1 MLSIERKPLAFEAV
15 PACSVARTVHTPSTC
30 SSMEATAS
38 FCVKMSHST
47 SPEDREAPVLPE
59 LAPRGPSSLEELLP
73 HSQEYQPPATVAPD
87 SDSVSPER
95 PRQGNHEAR
104 ASLKLT
110 LPSICDR
117 LLLPSPPLEPR
128 PTCAWTSQPVDT
140 QPNVT
145 DTAVRFSASSSM
157 DGRTPNSPILSR
169 LLPPE
174 PLNSPVCP
182 STTLHSEARP
192 GASGSSPSLEPT
204 PGEYHPSDETGFPEP
219 TL

>member
-1 MLSIERKPLAFEAV
+1 MAQ
-15 PACSVARTVHTPSTC
+15 TVHTSPTSPST
-30 SSMEATAS
+30 EATAS

-59 LAPRGPSSLEELLP
+59 LAPQGPSSLEEPLL
-73 HSQEYQPPATVAPD
+73 HSQECQPPVTAAPD
-87 SDSVSPER
+87 SDSDGPER
-95 PRQGNHEAR
+95 PRRGNHEAR

-110 LPSICDR
+110 LPSICAKH
-117 LLLPSPPLEPR
+117 LLLPSPPLEPH

-145 DTAVRFSASSSM
+145 DIASSSM

-169 LLPPE
+169 LLAPE
-174 PLNSPVCP
+174 PLNSAVCP

-192 GASGSSPSLEPT
+192 GAAGSSPSLEPT
-204 PGEYHPSDETGFPEP
+204 PGEYYPSDDTGVPEP